1 MRAKIN
7 IDTLSKASAFV
18 AICTGLKSRIDLVDG
33 DGYKVSAKS
42 LLGALATTDWSEVYV
57 ESDED
62 IYQHIREFVVE

>member
-33 DGYKVSAKS
+33 NDYRVSAKS
-42 LLGALATTDWSEVYV
+42 LMGAICTTDWSEVYV

-62 IYQHIREFVVE
+62 IYQHIRQFVIE